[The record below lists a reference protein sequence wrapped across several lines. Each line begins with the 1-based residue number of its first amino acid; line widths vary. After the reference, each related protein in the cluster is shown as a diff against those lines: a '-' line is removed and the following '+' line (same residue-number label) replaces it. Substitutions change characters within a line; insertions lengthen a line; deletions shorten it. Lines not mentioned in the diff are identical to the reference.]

1 MRKIVIFGWYT
12 GFEKV
17 GFTKLFRSEFGYSLK
32 SARETTNAVLQG
44 QPVFLE
50 VTEERYKKLAC
61 RLTELGAKIG
71 VDE

>member
-1 MRKIVIFGWYT
+1 
-12 GFEKV
+12 
-17 GFTKLFRSEFGYSLK
+17 
-32 SARETTNAVLQG
+32 VLQG